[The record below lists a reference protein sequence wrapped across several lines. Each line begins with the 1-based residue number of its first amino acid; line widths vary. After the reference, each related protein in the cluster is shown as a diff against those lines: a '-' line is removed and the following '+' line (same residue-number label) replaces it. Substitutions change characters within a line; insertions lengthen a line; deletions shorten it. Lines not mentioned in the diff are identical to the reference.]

1 VVLSVNVRNIF
12 NTVNLSTPI
21 GNLNSPLF
29 GESNGISGGGGGGF
43 GGGQTSGAGAAAGL
57 PSGGA
62 GSAAA
67 NRQIFLQA
75 TLRF

>member
-29 GESNGISGGGGGGF
+29 GESNGISGGGGVFG

-57 PSGGA
+57 PSGAA
-62 GSAAA
+62 GPPAA

-75 TLRF
+75 TFGF